1 MEKCVFCE
9 IIKGNLPAF
18 KIYEDNY
25 NIAILDINPRSKGMA
40 LIIPRKHYEDFS
52 EDFELSEKCFK
63 AAMLVANKI
72 KKVLNPLFVAISTFP
87 SEVKHFHFRVY
98 PFYKD
103 QLPLFEGNPLKM
115 KEEELKEIQLKLI
128 EKPQEQAE
136 TVEKEAKKEKVEDEK
151 RSKEEVE
158 WLKRYWEIV

>member
-128 EKPQEQAE
+128 EKE
-136 TVEKEAKKEKVEDEK
+136 VEKEEEPIKEEKVEK
-151 RSKEEVE
+151 KSREEIE
-158 WLKRYWEIV
+158 WIKRYWEIV

>member
-25 NIAILDINPRSKGMA
+25 SIAILDINPRSKGMS
-40 LIIPRKHYEDFS
+40 LIIPRKHYENFS
-52 EDFELSEKCFK
+52 DDFELSDKCFK

-87 SEVKHFHFRVY
+87 SEVKHFHFRIY
-98 PFYKD
+98 PFYKE

-115 KEEELKEIQLKLI
+115 EEKELREIQLKLI
-128 EKPQEQAE
+128 EKSQEQ
-136 TVEKEAKKEKVEDEK
+136 VVKEEVMEESEK
-151 RSKEEVE
+151 RSEEEIE
-158 WLKRYWEIV
+158 WIKKYWQIV